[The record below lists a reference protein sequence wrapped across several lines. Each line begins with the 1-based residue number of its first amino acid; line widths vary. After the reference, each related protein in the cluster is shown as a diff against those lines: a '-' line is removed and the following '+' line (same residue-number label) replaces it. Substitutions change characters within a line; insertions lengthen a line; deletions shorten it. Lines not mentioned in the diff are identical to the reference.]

1 MSAVVSTKPGR
12 VMRRQGVWLVVA
24 VVTLLHF
31 FGAAVV
37 KYGLPD
43 WSPKRVSEI
52 TIQLGGSVL
61 RGDGGDGMRRAML
74 TPTPAPMTTP
84 SREKPVSA
92 QTDGQQAAATPA
104 VSGQRNSVG
113 AVSSTESSTA
123 AGIQAAPT
131 IDADYK
137 AAYLNNP
144 KPPYPLMALQ
154 MRNEGTVMLKALVQ
168 PDGSCGEV
176 LLARSSGHEL
186 LDQSAL
192 KTVAQWKFVPA
203 RSQGKEVSQW
213 VSIPIVF
220 NLKRR

>member
-1 MSAVVSTKPGR
+1 MNAVVSTKPGLT
-12 VMRRQGVWLVVA
+12 MRRQGVWLVVA
-24 VVTLLHF
+24 AVTLLHMS
-31 FGAAVV
+31 GVVVV

-43 WSPKRVSEI
+43 WSPKRLSEI
-52 TIQLGGSVL
+52 TIELGGTIL
-61 RGDGGDGMRRAML
+61 RGDGGEGVRRASL
-74 TPTPAPMTTP
+74 APRPTSSMPQSQPVPAQ
-84 SREKPVSA
+84 SG
-92 QTDGQQAAATPA
+92 GQQAAPTPA
-104 VSGQRNSVG
+104 VNDRTSSAG
-113 AVSSTESSTA
+113 AVSSTESSTS
-123 AGIQAAPT
+123 AGVQAAPT
-131 IDADYK
+131 VDADYK

-192 KTVAQWKFVPA
+192 KTVAQWRFVPA

>member
-1 MSAVVSTKPGR
+1 MNTVALAKPSWLI
-12 VMRRQGVWLVVA
+12 RQRHVWLVVA
-24 VVTLLHF
+24 VVTLLHLS
-31 FGAAVV
+31 GAVVV

-43 WSPKRVSEI
+43 WTPKRVSEI

-61 RGDGGDGMRRAML
+61 RGDGGEGVRRAMRA
-74 TPTPAPMTTP
+74 PAPTTAAP
-84 SREKPVSA
+84 ASKSLPP
-92 QTDGQQAAATPA
+92 QTDGKQAATAPA
-104 VSGQRNSVG
+104 VSDRTSSAG
-113 AVSSTESSTA
+113 AVSSTESSTS
-123 AGIQAAPT
+123 AGVQAAQT
-131 IDADYK
+131 VDADFK

-176 LLARSSGHEL
+176 LLARSSGHEM

-192 KTVAQWKFVPA
+192 KTVARWKFVPA

>member
-1 MSAVVSTKPGR
+1 MSAAVSIKPGLA
-12 VMRRQGVWLVVA
+12 MRRQGVWLVVA
-24 VVTLLHF
+24 VVALLHMS
-31 FGAAVV
+31 GVAVV
-37 KYGLPD
+37 KYGLPG
-43 WSPKRVSEI
+43 WTTKRVSEI
-52 TIQLGGSVL
+52 TIELGGTVL
-61 RGDGGDGMRRAML
+61 RGDGGEGVRRA
-74 TPTPAPMTTP
+74 TQAPATTAAP
-84 SREKPVSA
+84 SEKPVPSP
-92 QTDGQQAAATPA
+92 TGGQQTAATPA
-104 VSGQRNSVG
+104 VSGQRSSAG
-113 AVSSTESSTA
+113 AVSSTESSTS
-123 AGIQAAPT
+123 AGVQAAPT
-131 IDADYK
+131 VDADYK

-154 MRNEGTVMLKALVQ
+154 MRNEGTVMLKALVL

-203 RSQGKEVSQW
+203 RSQGKETSQW